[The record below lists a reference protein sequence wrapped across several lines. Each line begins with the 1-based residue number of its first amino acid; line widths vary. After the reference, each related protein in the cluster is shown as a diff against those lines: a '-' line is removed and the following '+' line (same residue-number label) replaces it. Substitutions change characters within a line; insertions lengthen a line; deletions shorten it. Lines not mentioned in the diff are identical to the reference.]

1 MKLSFPPVITLAC
14 LGVQFI
20 LYVMIPLEVNL
31 SMLLGLMCLFFSIGL
46 IVWSAKELKKN
57 ETTILPD
64 GEPEKIVT
72 SGPFTY
78 TRNPIYLGMTG
89 ILIASAFLMQ
99 SLSALLIP
107 VLFISIIE
115 NTWIPH
121 EETKLEEKF
130 KDDWKSYSESTKRW
144 LW

>member
-1 MKLSFPPVITLAC
+1 MFCSV
-14 LGVQFI
+14 
-20 LYVMIPLEVNL
+20 
-31 SMLLGLMCLFFSIGL
+31 GL

-144 LW
+144 FW

>member
-31 SMLLGLMCLFFSIGL
+31 SMLLGLMCLFCSVGL

-89 ILIASAFLMQ
+89 ILIASAF
-99 SLSALLIP
+99 
-107 VLFISIIE
+107 
-115 NTWIPH
+115 
-121 EETKLEEKF
+121 
-130 KDDWKSYSESTKRW
+130 
-144 LW
+144 

>member
-31 SMLLGLMCLFFSIGL
+31 SMLLGLISLFCSVGL
-46 IVWSAKELKKN
+46 IVWSAKELKNN

-72 SGPFTY
+72 SGPFKY
-78 TRNPIYLGMTG
+78 TRNPIYLGMAG

-107 VLFISIIE
+107 VLFVSIIE

-121 EETKLEEKF
+121 EETKLKEKF
-130 KDDWKSYSESTKRW
+130 KEDWNAYSESTKRW